1 MMVVQRESAINLVSA
16 AISAGIFN
24 DLGSGSNVDVCV
36 ITAEGTTMLRNHA
49 RPNERGAKEKRYK
62 FRLGTTAWT
71 KESVRKFVVD
81 ESVTQIPAPAGGDA
95 MDIS

>member
-1 MMVVQRESAINLVSA
+1 
-16 AISAGIFN
+16 
-24 DLGSGSNVDVCV
+24 
-36 ITAEGTTMLRNHA
+36 MLRNHVK
-49 RPNERGAKEKRYK
+49 PNEREAKEKRYK

-81 ESVTQIPAPAGGDA
+81 ESVTQILVPAGGDA